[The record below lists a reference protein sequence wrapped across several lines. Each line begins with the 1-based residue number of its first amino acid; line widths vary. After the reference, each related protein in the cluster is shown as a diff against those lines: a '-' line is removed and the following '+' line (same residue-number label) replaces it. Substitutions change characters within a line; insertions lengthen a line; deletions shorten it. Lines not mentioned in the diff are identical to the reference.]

1 MCAQCESFHDSV
13 RLGDAHAYAA
23 ALARAQRATDAGDLE
38 AVETSTAAGHARHV
52 FACTL
57 CAQLFILEVG
67 GCHVLGDQW
76 RPLHGN

>member
-1 MCAQCESFHDSV
+1 MCAQCDAFHDPIH
-13 RLGDAHAYAA
+13 LGDAEAYRTALTRACTAA
-23 ALARAQRATDAGDLE
+23 DAGDLE
-38 AVETSTAAGHARHV
+38 AVEEATAPGQARHV

-57 CAQLFILEVG
+57 CAQLFILELG

>member
-1 MCAQCESFHDSV
+1 MCPQCDPYLAPMPMPE
-13 RLGDAHAYAA
+13 AAAYAA
-23 ALARAQRATDAGDLE
+23 ALDRARSAQRDGVFDVVEETIAG
-38 AVETSTAAGHARHV
+38 GHARHL
-52 FACTL
+52 FSCTQ

>member
-1 MCAQCESFHDSV
+1 MCAQCDAFHDPQ
-13 RLGDAHAYAA
+13 RLADRDAYRA
-23 ALARAQRATDAGDLE
+23 ALTRARIAVAADELE
-38 AVETSTAAGHARHV
+38 AVEEAVAEDRARHV